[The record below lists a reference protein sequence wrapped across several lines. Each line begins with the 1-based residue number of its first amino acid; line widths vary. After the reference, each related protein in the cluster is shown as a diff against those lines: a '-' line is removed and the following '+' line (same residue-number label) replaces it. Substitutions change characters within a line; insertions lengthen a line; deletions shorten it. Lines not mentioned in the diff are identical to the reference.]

1 MIIKTGNKYR
11 IVSSKGKN
19 LGEYTSEK
27 KAKDRLRQIEYFKN
41 KAAGKFEEGG
51 EVDPEEMMEEKEEAM
66 ANKELTDKMAKV
78 VKAKDLDMV
87 VGVIEI
93 LKKVEDKDNREDIL
107 EDIIEDFK
115 VQGIEF
121 DYSVM
126 EQVVM
131 GDQESEDE
139 SEDEEGAKPLMVF
152 ISK

>member
-1 MIIKTGNKYR
+1 MIIKAGNKYR

-51 EVDPEEMMEEKEEAM
+51 EVEPEEMMEENQEAM
-66 ANKELTDKMAKV
+66 DSASLTEKMSKV
-78 VKAKDLDMV
+78 VKEKDLDMV

-93 LKKVEDKDNREDIL
+93 LKKIEDADNREDIL

-126 EQVVM
+126 EKEVM
-131 GDQESEDE
+131 GEEEEPEEEEES
-139 SEDEEGAKPLMVF
+139 KPLMVF
-152 ISK
+152 ITK

>member
-1 MIIKTGNKYR
+1 MIIKAGNKYR

-51 EVDPEEMMEEKEEAM
+51 EVEPEEMMEENEEAM
-66 ANKELTDKMAKV
+66 ANASLTEKMSKV
-78 VKAKDLDMV
+78 VKERDLDMV

-93 LKKVEDKDNREDIL
+93 LKKIEDADNREDIL
-107 EDIIEDFK
+107 EDIIEEFK
-115 VQGIEF
+115 AEGIEF

-126 EQVVM
+126 EQEVM
-131 GDQESEDE
+131 GEEEEPEEEEES
-139 SEDEEGAKPLMVF
+139 KPLMVF
-152 ISK
+152 ITK